1 MEGTLNIKIILA
13 FVLDFVAD
21 AQKAMA
27 DGKFQITDSFLFID
41 NVIQVPKAIGAAKQF
56 YAEFEDMDATEEADV
71 LAYVSE
77 RLQVNSVK
85 AKAIAMQS
93 FKTAITISELVGDGI
108 ELAAI
113 IKAA

>member
-1 MEGTLNIKIILA
+1 MKGTLNIKIILA

-27 DGKFQITDSFLFID
+27 DGRFQITDSFLFID

-56 YAEFEDMDATEEADV
+56 YAEFLDMDEADEAEI
-71 LAYVSE
+71 LAYVTE
-77 RLQVNSVK
+77 RLQVTSVK
-85 AKAIAMQS
+85 AKAIVLQS
-93 FKTAITISELVGDGI
+93 FKTAITIGELVEDGL